1 MDLNRGK
8 TWGKNVLGIFFP
20 VFLALYPL
28 RHVATG
34 VDLMDGG
41 YNYANFMFSGTEH
54 MDSMWFFAT
63 WFANQTGALLM
74 KLPFAD
80 TMLGMN
86 VYTGMIVS
94 LLALAGFLFCVKIL
108 RLPSWLAFLGE
119 FAACSLCWAP
129 TAVLYNYLTYLFL
142 LAGSILLYIGLVK
155 EKSGCLAAAGVM
167 LALNVGVRFSNLVQ
181 AGLIL
186 VVWIYAFL
194 ARKKWKDVL
203 RETGFCMLGYF
214 SALGAF
220 FLLMGALYGFEEY
233 IDGILRLFQMTENA
247 TDYSPAQMLLSV
259 GKAYWKCG
267 YWIKRFLL
275 IFAGGMAICLAPPR
289 RRGEKVR
296 KLLCLLLTAGLAY
309 WLVTHHYFAA
319 NYSTYETIY
328 DPCIMVFVLTF
339 CLSLFFVVKKG
350 IAKEDKLP
358 ALFAVFTIFL
368 TSLGSNNAAHSSIN
382 NLFLVFPFLLYMLW
396 KLCREQ
402 RNLLLF
408 PAKALITAALLIL
421 MVQAVGFGWVF
432 VYEEATGGI
441 AMDCEVEGV
450 PVLRGMKT
458 NEEKGKRLTE
468 LYEYLTQN
476 GLEEN
481 EVILYGQI
489 PGVAYYMELPPA
501 INIWSDLRSYSL
513 DTMRGDME
521 RLTLRCASGGQM
533 PTVILEGEWAE
544 YLKEPE
550 LLADYWDQTAVEKLG
565 LIRTFMDTFSYEK
578 AYDNGKYVVFLKN
591 TVKNRLHS
599 AGFYGTL

>member
-1 MDLNRGK
+1 MNLKKEKTRFTGILN
-8 TWGKNVLGIFFP
+8 VCFLIF
-20 VFLALYPL
+20 LILYPL
-28 RHVATG
+28 RHVGTG

-41 YNYANFMFSGTEH
+41 YNYANFMFAGTEH

-63 WFANQTGALLM
+63 WLANQAGALLM
-74 KLPFAD
+74 RLPFAD

-86 VYTGMIVS
+86 VYTGLIVS
-94 LLALAGFLFCVKIL
+94 LLTSAGFLFCIKIL
-108 RLPSWLAFLGE
+108 KLPSWLAFLGE

-142 LAGSILLYIGLVK
+142 LAGSLLLYMGLARNRA
-155 EKSGCLAAAGVM
+155 GYLTAAGVM
-167 LALNVGVRFSNLVQ
+167 LALNVGVRFSNLAQ

-186 VVWIYAFL
+186 IVWIYALL

-214 SALGAF
+214 SALGVF
-220 FLLMGALYGFEEY
+220 FLFMGLLYGFEEY
-233 IDGILRLFQMTENA
+233 INGILRLFQMTENA
-247 TDYSPAQMLLSV
+247 TDYAPAQMLLSV

-275 IFAGGMAICLAPPR
+275 IFAGGMVICLVPPH

-296 KLLCLLLTAGLAY
+296 KLLCLLLTAGLVY
-309 WLVTHHYFAA
+309 WLVTHNYFAA

-328 DPCIMVFVLTF
+328 DPCLMVFVLTF

-358 ALFAVFTIFL
+358 ALFAVFTVFL

-402 RNLLLF
+402 RSLLLF
-408 PAKALITAALLIL
+408 PAKALITASLLIL
-421 MVQAVGFGWVF
+421 LVQAAGFGMVF

-458 NEEKGKRLTE
+458 NKEKGKRLTE

-476 GLEEN
+476 GLGES

-521 RLTLRCASGGQM
+521 G
-533 PTVILEGEWAE
+533 
-544 YLKEPE
+544 
-550 LLADYWDQTAVEKLG
+550 
-565 LIRTFMDTFSYEK
+565 
-578 AYDNGKYVVFLKN
+578 
-591 TVKNRLHS
+591 
-599 AGFYGTL
+599 